1 MGLEILI
8 IIFLSSLLFILVIFQ
23 FIFSN
28 FGSKERIKILLEKQ
42 ENVEKS
48 ICELF
53 EEKFDKI
60 DVKFQKS

>member
-53 EEKFDKI
+53 EEKFEKI